1 MNRQKVFL
9 EMMETLIGKPI
20 NFEDLI
26 CQTKDVLEENCAK
39 LSSEVGNPFEVNLD
53 EAKEPCPFCCSS
65 IDKPFD
71 LVWVGLNPGGPLDA
85 CNGLFSW
92 QNTTWQELVDFC
104 VPTSDIR
111 ENEKNIYHY
120 LKRGKEKDDGTEGN
134 PVGSDYYQFFLR
146 FHLAL
151 ATSEIYNKWGELKNN
166 HADVE
171 KFFVDHFAKYSI
183 LNADLVPYKSNKTTF
198 NAEKLLD
205 DKSYGNY
212 FSKLINFIEEE
223 TNPDAW
229 IIFYG
234 KTGYS
239 KNERAFGTRDLL
251 EKFAPHWNVPKKGD
265 FFPITVTT
273 KSSKKSQPR
282 YFYTFS
288 HGQRKILLSPFLS
301 GSSPSSI
308 ASQLEVLINKMK
320 ELENK

>member
-20 NFEDLI
+20 NFEDSI
-26 CQTKDVLEENCAK
+26 GQTKDALEENCTK

-85 CNGLFSW
+85 GEGLFRW
-92 QNTTWQELVDFC
+92 QHTTWQELVDFC
-104 VPTSDIR
+104 VPTSDTR

-120 LKRGKEKDDGTEGN
+120 LKD
-134 PVGSDYYQFFLR
+134 SDYYQFFLR

-151 ATSEIYNKWGELKNN
+151 ATGEIYNKWGELKNN

-183 LNADLVPYKSNKTTF
+183 LNADLVPYKSNTTTF
-198 NAEKLLD
+198 NAKKLLD
-205 DKSYGNY
+205 DESYGNY

-223 TNPDAW
+223 TKPDAW

-234 KTGYS
+234 KTGY
-239 KNERAFGTRDLL
+239 KGYGTRDLL
-251 EKFAPHWNVPKKGD
+251 EKFAPHWNVPKKREFTRIYGAED
-265 FFPITVTT
+265 DYN
-273 KSSKKSQPR
+273 
-282 YFYTFS
+282 YFYLFS
-288 HGQRKILLSPFLS
+288 NGRQKILLAPFLKS
-301 GSSPSSI
+301 GANTSKLYGNLNP
-308 ASQLEVLINKMK
+308 LIKAMK

>member
-20 NFEDLI
+20 NFEDTI
-26 CQTKDVLEENCAK
+26 GQSKDALEENCAK

-71 LVWVGLNPGGPLDA
+71 LVWIGLNPGGPLKS
-85 CNGLFSW
+85 CKGLFRW
-92 QNTTWQELVDFC
+92 QHTTWQELVDFC
-104 VPTSDIR
+104 VPTSDTR

-120 LKRGKEKDDGTEGN
+120 LKD
-134 PVGSDYYQFFLR
+134 SDYYQFLLR

-151 ATSEIYNKWGELKNN
+151 ETGEIYNKWGELKNN

-183 LNADLVPYKSNKTTF
+183 LNADLVPYKSNTTTF
-198 NAEKLLD
+198 NAKKLLD
-205 DKSYGNY
+205 DESYGNY
-212 FSKLINFIEEE
+212 FRKLINFIKEE
-223 TNPDAW
+223 TKPDAW

-239 KNERAFGTRDLL
+239 KDEKAFGTRDLL
-251 EKFAPHWNVPKKGD
+251 EKFTPHWNVPKKGD
-265 FFPITVTT
+265 FLPITVTT

-301 GSSPSSI
+301 GGSSSSI

>member
-20 NFEDLI
+20 NFEDSI
-26 CQTKDVLEENCAK
+26 GQTKDALEENCTK

-65 IDKPFD
+65 INKPFD

-85 CNGLFSW
+85 CEELFRW
-92 QNTTWQELVDFC
+92 QHTTWQELVDFC
-104 VPTSDIR
+104 VPTSDTR

-120 LKRGKEKDDGTEGN
+120 LKD
-134 PVGSDYYQFFLR
+134 SDYYQFFLR

-151 ATSEIYNKWGELKNN
+151 ATGEIYNKWGELKNN

-183 LNADLVPYKSNKTTF
+183 LNADLVPYKSNTTTF
-198 NAEKLLD
+198 NAKKLLD
-205 DKSYGNY
+205 DESYGNY
-212 FSKLINFIEEE
+212 FRKLINFIEEE
-223 TNPDAW
+223 TKPDAW

-234 KTGYS
+234 A
-239 KNERAFGTRDLL
+239 RPAVQQLL
-251 EKFAPHWNVPKKGD
+251 NKFAPNWNVPDKNLYIKLDGHTRGNHFCLFNKG
-265 FFPITVTT
+265 
-273 KSSKKSQPR
+273 R
-282 YFYTFS
+282 
-288 HGQRKILLSPFLS
+288 RKILLSPFLS
-301 GSSPSSI
+301 GRHKSP
-308 ASQLEVLINKMK
+308 LYGNLNPLIKAMK